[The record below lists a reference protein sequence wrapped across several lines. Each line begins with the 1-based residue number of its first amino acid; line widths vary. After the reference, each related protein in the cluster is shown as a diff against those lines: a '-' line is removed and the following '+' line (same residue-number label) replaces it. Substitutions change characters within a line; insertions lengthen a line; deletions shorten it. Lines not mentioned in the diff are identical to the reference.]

1 MELYEFSDDYVR
13 RLRDGDPW
21 TEEHFVRYFNELLL
35 IKLRSRLRSLEA
47 IDDVRQEVF
56 SRVFRTLR
64 TAEGVRDG
72 RKLGAFVNSVC
83 NNVLLETY
91 RAGKRVDQL
100 DDAQYAQV
108 ADASAGA
115 DQALV
120 TGETRVRVRRVLDQ
134 LQPRDA
140 QILRA
145 LFLEDR
151 DKDDICRSFGVDRN
165 YLRVL
170 VHRAKEKFRA
180 EYKGAD
186 VTRLSTETTAAR
198 PSLRSDR
205 DGSF

>member
-1 MELYEFSDDYVR
+1 MQLYEFTDDYVQ
-13 RLRDGDPW
+13 RLREGDPW
-21 TEEHFVRYFNELLL
+21 TEQHFVRYFHDLLL

-56 SRVFRTLR
+56 VRVLRTLR
-64 TAEGVRDG
+64 APDGLRDG
-72 RKLGAFVNSVC
+72 RKLGAFVNAVC

-100 DDAQYAQV
+100 DEARYAEVPDRAV
-108 ADASAGA
+108 AV

-120 TGETRVRVRRVLDQ
+120 TGETRARVRRVIER

-140 QILRA
+140 RILRA

-170 VHRAKEKFRA
+170 LHRAKEKFRGEYRGA
-180 EYKGAD
+180 EVAPLRSET
-186 VTRLSTETTAAR
+186 VTAK
-198 PSLRSDR
+198 PSLRN
-205 DGSF
+205 

>member
-1 MELYEFSDDYVR
+1 MQLYEFTDDYVQ

-35 IKLRSRLRSLEA
+35 IKLRHRLRA
-47 IDDVRQEVF
+47 IETVEDVRQEVF
-56 SRVFRTLR
+56 ARVFRTLR
-64 TAEGVRDG
+64 SADGLRDG

-91 RAGKRVDQL
+91 RAGKRTEQL
-100 DDAQYAQV
+100 DDTQYAQV
-108 ADASAGA
+108 ADTTTAV

-120 TGETRVRVRRVLDQ
+120 TGETRARVRRVLEQ

-140 QILRA
+140 MILRA
-145 LFLEDR
+145 LFLDDR

-170 VHRAKEKFRA
+170 LHRAKEKFRG
-180 EYKGAD
+180 EYHGGEVAAF
-186 VTRLSTETTAAR
+186 RPETANR
-198 PSLRSDR
+198 KPSLRS
-205 DGSF
+205 